1 MKNLNVLDRTNPY
14 LGVKMLSL
22 PFKCSWFVICIWNKT
37 SWEHEQFLSSC
48 KSFIFVSQAA
58 KQKISSLLLVYIIFE
73 INIPVEREC
82 KFSQWQ
88 SEFTA
93 VGKPPI
99 SFLSSASWFA
109 TFDLIASI
117 CNKRKLPWSSICEQR
132 LHYTCL
138 HTFVMVGTIWFNVDT
153 FSLAIVLTVV

>member
-1 MKNLNVLDRTNPY
+1 MKNLNVLDGTNP

-22 PFKCSWFVICIWNKT
+22 PFKYSWFVICIWNKT
-37 SWEHEQFLSSC
+37 SCKHEQFVSTY

-58 KQKISSLLLVYIIFE
+58 KQKISSLLYIIFE
-73 INIPVEREC
+73 IKIPVEREF

-99 SFLSSASWFA
+99 SSLSSPSGIAMS
-109 TFDLIASI
+109 DLIA
-117 CNKRKLPWSSICEQR
+117 
-132 LHYTCL
+132 
-138 HTFVMVGTIWFNVDT
+138 TIRNP
-153 FSLAIVLTVV
+153 

>member
-1 MKNLNVLDRTNPY
+1 MKNLNVLDGTNP

-37 SWEHEQFLSSC
+37 SCKHEQFVSTY

-58 KQKISSLLLVYIIFE
+58 KEKISSLLYIIFE
-73 INIPVEREC
+73 IKIPVEREC

-138 HTFVMVGTIWFNVDT
+138 HTYVMVGRICFNVGT
-153 FSLAIVLTVV
+153 LPLVIVLTEV